1 MAKTFS
7 TVLGSTLRT
16 AEGKADS
23 RVKLMR
29 AVRAACKARGM
40 DDDDRRAMQ
49 MREIGKASMKNMTPA
64 ELGKLLDH
72 LNRGRTRPE
81 SSRPHLGKIRALW
94 WTLYWIGA
102 VDQPND
108 RAIDAFVSR
117 TTKVS
122 ALRFLDASSSR
133 PVIEALKAW
142 AAREGVNWA
151 DGAQVEAIGG
161 HYPQLT
167 LAKFERHAVLSLI
180 ERKLHDAGVLHGRY
194 IDYLRTALDLGP
206 RHFDWTDR
214 QLDDGIRLLGK
225 RLRSELAKRQSR

>member
-1 MAKTFS
+1 MAKTFAA
-7 TVLGSTLRT
+7 VLGSTLRT
-16 AEGKADS
+16 TEGKADS

-29 AVRAACKARGM
+29 AVRAACRAQGM
-40 DDDDRRAMQ
+40 DDDDRRALQ
-49 MREIGKASMKNMTPA
+49 LELVKKASMKDMTPA
-64 ELGKLLDH
+64 ELGKMLDH

-81 SSRPHLGKIRALW
+81 SSRPHLSKIKALW

-102 VDQPND
+102 VEQPND

-117 TTKVS
+117 VSKVS
-122 ALRFLDASSSR
+122 ALRFLDAGSSR
-133 PVIEALKAW
+133 AVIEALKSW
-142 AAREGVNWA
+142 AAREGVNWPDA
-151 DGAQVEAIGG
+151 AQAEAIGAN
-161 HYPQLT
+161 HPRLTMAQL
-167 LAKFERHAVLSLI
+167 ERHAVLALI

-225 RLRSELAKRQSR
+225 RLRSEIAKGKVR